1 MTVEQLNNN
10 LTQDEFIGW
19 VAFYEISY
27 EDQEKMIEDAKN
39 PSRRLR

>member
-19 VAFYEISY
+19 VAFYELAY
-27 EDQEKMIEDAKN
+27 EDQEKMIADSKAK
-39 PSRRLR
+39 RR